1 MSILLPKD
9 FSPAEKD
16 IVAKHTCLSGLEV
29 LKVAEKTGVDI
40 RRIQTTPPFSSPEPS
55 QHSFEMEQLL
65 RACMD
70 GTSENCLMSS
80 GQMLSREVQQTIFW
94 RICSLFPEFAHRD
107 VFPEK
112 PSARDVQPWIPIF
125 SGPAT
130 SGKSASSEV
139 IAALCGYTIVDGDAL
154 HPQQNITI
162 MSQGKSLDDTH
173 RVEWMRRI
181 ARIARELQQQG
192 LSVAITCS
200 ALSEKVRGMLREQLG
215 EHLFYFHHYCSLE
228 TMRKRAA
235 SREHPFI
242 PRANND
248 VFLNAQ
254 SSADQTLR
262 GAMQGSSKNTLWLNT
277 DYHRKQDV
285 LRMILEKMNG
295 WGNN

>member
-1 MSILLPKD
+1 MPILLPEN
-9 FSPAEKD
+9 FSPAEMD
-16 IVAKHTCLSGLEV
+16 IIAKHTCLSGLEV
-29 LKVAEKTGVDI
+29 LQAAKERGLDI

-65 RACMD
+65 CACMD
-70 GTSENCLMSS
+70 GTSEDCFMPSS
-80 GQMLSREVQQTIFW
+80 QMLSREVQQTIFW
-94 RICSLFPEFAHRD
+94 RICSLFPEFAHCYG
-107 VFPEK
+107 FPAK

-139 IAALCGYTIVDGDAL
+139 IAALSGHTLIDGDAL
-154 HPQQNITI
+154 HPQKNINI
-162 MSQGKSLDDTH
+162 MSKGGSLDDAH

-181 ARIARELQQQG
+181 ADVARELQRQG
-192 LSVAITCS
+192 RSIAITCS

-228 TMRKRAA
+228 TMRKRAK

-242 PRANND
+242 PKENND
-248 VFLNAQ
+248 DFLRAQ
-254 SSADQTLR
+254 SSADQILR
-262 GAMQGSSKNTLWLNT
+262 RAIQDSSKNTLWLNT
-277 DYHRKQDV
+277 DDHQKQDV

-295 WGNN
+295 WRND